1 MRTYAVINIMGQR
14 WEVHVRPLPAGT
26 HGECRPD
33 ERVIILAE
41 DSEEKESTLVHEIL
55 HATLARTGW
64 SEALSESNIS
74 EEALV
79 CVLETGIMESGI
91 IKTDFSGNNFEE
103 NL

>member
-1 MRTYAVINIMGQR
+1 MRNYAVINILGQR
-14 WEVHVRPLPAGT
+14 WEVHVKPLPAGT

-41 DSEEKESTLVHEIL
+41 DSPEKESTLVHEIL
-55 HATLARTGW
+55 HATLARSGW

-91 IKTDFSGNNFEE
+91 ISTDFKSRESEE
-103 NL
+103 Y